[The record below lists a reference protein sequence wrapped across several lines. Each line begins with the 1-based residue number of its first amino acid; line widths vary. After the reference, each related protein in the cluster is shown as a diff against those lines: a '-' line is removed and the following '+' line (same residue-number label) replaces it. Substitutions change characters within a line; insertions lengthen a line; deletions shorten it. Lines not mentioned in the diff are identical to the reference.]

1 MGTFQQE
8 RLPTGQQVNVSCS
21 AKNIYPQPQIK
32 LTKGHFELD
41 DSEALIQATSNN
53 FSRGYDIIVHRL
65 VDHSELP
72 SEIEFGCVL
81 TIPGTNYEIR
91 EKSIYKIRSG
101 RKLTFLLYIYINIC
115 RNFRKMRGMMSR

>member
-1 MGTFQQE
+1 MSFCFQETLFGTITNLKQF
-8 RLPTGQQVNVSCS
+8 
-21 AKNIYPQPQIK
+21 
-32 LTKGHFELD
+32 
-41 DSEALIQATSNN
+41 QATSNN

-101 RKLTFLLYIYINIC
+101 RKLLTFLFL
-115 RNFRKMRGMMSR
+115 NFRTYKHLLEN